1 MTAPTVRTNRCAV
14 DILPCTAKYSIIIT
28 EQKHAE
34 KENFMKRKLAIL
46 LIVLIFV
53 AGIGIM
59 SYPLVSS
66 AINNYVSRS
75 SVKEYT
81 NKVAQMPSEKTQKMF
96 EEATKYNNSL
106 SNNMIITDP
115 FDEKAFQKI
124 GERYEHT
131 LSVDE
136 DGLIG
141 YIDIPKINVYLP
153 IYHGTS
159 EEILSKGAGHLQN
172 TSLPVG
178 GKSTHAVISAHS
190 GYPGETFFD
199 YLTDM
204 KVGDEFYVH
213 ILDRTLKYEVDQI
226 EVVLPSEINSLRIVD
241 GEDLVTLLTCTPYG
255 VNTHRLLVRGKHVA
269 YDDTKYVETGV
280 SLAKFDNGYIFFLGY
295 KIPYAVAA
303 GIIVGFVALVVF
315 VVIFLL
321 KRKKKKSVGAK
332 RLKADSADENSDDSG
347 GDADA

>member
-1 MTAPTVRTNRCAV
+1 
-14 DILPCTAKYSIIIT
+14 
-28 EQKHAE
+28 
-34 KENFMKRKLAIL
+34 
-46 LIVLIFV
+46 
-53 AGIGIM
+53 M

-75 SVKEYT
+75 MVKEYT
-81 NKVAQMPSEKTQKMF
+81 NRVAQMPSEKTQKMF
-96 EEATKYNNSL
+96 EEAAKYNNSL

-124 GERYEHT
+124 GANYEKT
-131 LSVDE
+131 LNVD
-136 DGLIG
+136 DNGLIG
-141 YIDIPKINVYLP
+141 YIDVPKINVYLP

-159 EEILSKGAGHLQN
+159 EEVLSKGAGHLQN

-178 GKSTHAVISAHS
+178 GTSTHSVISAHS

-269 YDDTKYVETGV
+269 YDDTKYIETGE

-295 KIPYAVAA
+295 KIPYAVAI
-303 GIIVGFVALVVF
+303 GIIVGFVARSEEHTSELQ
-315 VVIFLL
+315 
-321 KRKKKKSVGAK
+321 SHA
-332 RLKADSADENSDDSG
+332 
-347 GDADA
+347 

>member
-1 MTAPTVRTNRCAV
+1 
-14 DILPCTAKYSIIIT
+14 
-28 EQKHAE
+28 
-34 KENFMKRKLAIL
+34 
-46 LIVLIFV
+46 
-53 AGIGIM
+53 M

-295 KIPYAVAA
+295 KIPYAVAV
-303 GIIVGFVALVVF
+303 GIIVGFVAFVVF

>member
-1 MTAPTVRTNRCAV
+1 
-14 DILPCTAKYSIIIT
+14 
-28 EQKHAE
+28 
-34 KENFMKRKLAIL
+34 MKRKLSIL
-46 LIVLIFV
+46 LIALIFV

-75 SVKEYT
+75 RVKEYT
-81 NKVAQMPSEKTQKMF
+81 NRVAQMPSEKTQKMF
-96 EEATKYNNSL
+96 EEAAKYNNSL

-124 GERYEHT
+124 GANYEKT
-131 LSVDE
+131 LNVD
-136 DGLIG
+136 DNGLIG
-141 YIDIPKINVYLP
+141 YIDVPKINVYLP

-159 EEILSKGAGHLQN
+159 EEVLSKGAGHLQN

-178 GKSTHAVISAHS
+178 GASTHSVISAHS

-295 KIPYAVAA
+295 KIPYAVAI
-303 GIIVGFVALVVF
+303 GIIVGFVAFVVF
-315 VVIFLL
+315 VVVFLL
-321 KRKKKKSVGAK
+321 KRKKKKSNGAK
-332 RLKADSADENSDDSG
+332 RLRDDSADENQNDLGGDSDD
-347 GDADA
+347 

>member
-1 MTAPTVRTNRCAV
+1 
-14 DILPCTAKYSIIIT
+14 
-28 EQKHAE
+28 
-34 KENFMKRKLAIL
+34 MKRKLSIL

-75 SVKEYT
+75 RVKEYT
-81 NKVAQMPSEKTQKMF
+81 DRVAQMPSEKTQKMF
-96 EEATKYNNSL
+96 EEAAKYNNSL

-124 GERYEHT
+124 GANYEKT
-131 LSVDE
+131 LNID
-136 DGLIG
+136 DNGLIG
-141 YIDIPKINVYLP
+141 YIDVPKINVYL
-153 IYHGTS
+153 
-159 EEILSKGAGHLQN
+159 
-172 TSLPVG
+172 G
-178 GKSTHAVISAHS
+178 GNSTHSVISAHS

-204 KVGDEFYVH
+204 KVGDEFYIH

-255 VNTHRLLVRGKHVA
+255 INTHRLLVRGKRVD
-269 YDDTKYVETGV
+269 YDDTKYIETGE
-280 SLAKFDNGYIFFLGY
+280 SLAKFDNDYIFFLGY
-295 KIPYAVAA
+295 KIPYAVAI

-315 VVIFLL
+315 AVVFLL
-321 KRKKKKSVGAK
+321 KRKKKKSNGAK
-332 RLKADSADENSDDSG
+332 RLRDELADENQNDLGGDSDD
-347 GDADA
+347 

>member
-1 MTAPTVRTNRCAV
+1 
-14 DILPCTAKYSIIIT
+14 
-28 EQKHAE
+28 
-34 KENFMKRKLAIL
+34 
-46 LIVLIFV
+46 
-53 AGIGIM
+53 M

-75 SVKEYT
+75 RVKEYT
-81 NKVAQMPSEKTQKMF
+81 DRVAQMPSEKTQKMF
-96 EEATKYNNSL
+96 EEAAKYNNSL

-124 GERYEHT
+124 GANYEKT
-131 LSVDE
+131 LNID
-136 DGLIG
+136 DNGLIG
-141 YIDIPKINVYLP
+141 YIDVPKINVYLP

-178 GKSTHAVISAHS
+178 GASTHSVISAHS

-295 KIPYAVAA
+295 KISYAVAI

-315 VVIFLL
+315 IVIFLL
-321 KRKKKKSVGAK
+321 KRKKKKLVGAK
-332 RLKADSADENSDDSG
+332 RLKADSADENSNDSG
-347 GDADA
+347 GDSDD

>member
-1 MTAPTVRTNRCAV
+1 M
-14 DILPCTAKYSIIIT
+14 IIT

-34 KENFMKRKLAIL
+34 KENFMKRKLSIL

-255 VNTHRLLVRGKHVA
+255 VNTHRLLMRGKHVA

-332 RLKADSADENSDDSG
+332 RLKADSADENQNDSG

>member
-1 MTAPTVRTNRCAV
+1 
-14 DILPCTAKYSIIIT
+14 
-28 EQKHAE
+28 
-34 KENFMKRKLAIL
+34 
-46 LIVLIFV
+46 
-53 AGIGIM
+53 M

-75 SVKEYT
+75 RVKEYT
-81 NKVAQMPSEKTQKMF
+81 NRVAQMPSEKTQKMF
-96 EEATKYNNSL
+96 EESAKYNNSL

-124 GERYEHT
+124 GANYEKI
-131 LSVDE
+131 LNVD
-136 DGLIG
+136 DNGLIG
-141 YIDIPKINVYLP
+141 YIDVPKINVYLP

-178 GKSTHAVISAHS
+178 GASTHSVISAHS

-295 KIPYAVAA
+295 KIPYAVAI
-303 GIIVGFVALVVF
+303 GIIVGFVA
-315 VVIFLL
+315 FLL
-321 KRKKKKSVGAK
+321 KRKKKKSNDAK
-332 RLKADSADENSDDSG
+332 RLRDDSADENQNDLGGDSDD
-347 GDADA
+347 